1 MWRYMIWHDM
11 WWYHH
16 KSVLTT
22 HNLATHIPPFEND
35 SSMNWT
41 YILVTLSLWF
51 STTSMWPKFSSQA
64 ILALLSFEE
73 FWRYCL
79 SREFFLAKAICS
91 SHRGRGLTE
100 GALTRNHIIL
110 ASEKLGKVRNHDQHF
125 SSGFDLQVLQVL
137 VKVGRRRRTIAFN
150 TPLQIQIQSILI
162 KSKQIK

>member
-22 HNLATHIPPFEND
+22 HNLATYILLFEND

-41 YILVTLSLWF
+41 YILVALTLWS

-64 ILALLSFEE
+64 ILALLSFEKC
-73 FWRYCL
+73 WRCCL

-110 ASEKLGKVRNHDQHF
+110 ASEKLGKVRNHDQHL
-125 SSGFDLQVLQVL
+125 SSGFDLVDRPTQ
-137 VKVGRRRRTIAFN
+137 
-150 TPLQIQIQSILI
+150 LI
-162 KSKQIK
+162 CIYDIYLYMSKYKYKRHIRAIC